1 MVECVAYRWSPG
13 IGDPSVFGW
22 ATVLL
27 YVVAAALSF
36 MRARDGFA
44 GIDPAASA
52 VRWFWLGTALLL
64 GFLAVNKQ
72 LDLQSLF
79 TAAGRCLAVEQ
90 GWYGQRRGLQQGF
103 ILGLIALAVL
113 GGAAALWMLRGALMR
128 LWLVLTGLALLVFF
142 VLMRASSFHHMDI
155 FINTR
160 LLGLK
165 MNWIVEMGALALIII
180 GALRRRP
187 DDIRNARS

>member
-1 MVECVAYRWSPG
+1 MIECVAYGWSPG

-27 YVVAAALSF
+27 YVAAAALSF

-44 GIDPAASA
+44 GIDPAASPL
-52 VRWFWLGTALLL
+52 RWFWLGTAALL

-79 TAAGRCLAVEQ
+79 TTAGRCLAVEQ
-90 GWYGQRRGLQQGF
+90 DWYAARRSLQQGF
-103 ILGLIALAVL
+103 IIGLTAFAVL
-113 GGAAALWMLRGALMR
+113 AGGAALWMLRGALGR
-128 LWLVLTGLALLVFF
+128 LWLVLTGLAVLIFF

-160 LLGLK
+160 LLGLR

-180 GALRRRP
+180 GARRRRP
-187 DDIRNARS
+187 DDKRNARS